1 MCSNRDRQTIPVI
14 LLHMNLRITISVIV
28 LSAVIPVV
36 GQVRNPAA
44 TKIRTSELKSAA
56 YRDAVRTMHDY
67 WPDEEWVRED
77 NIRGFQVKYAFGDL
91 TRDGIEEAAVS
102 VSYNFGGS
110 GGFTGVFV
118 YSSDRAAVKLIG
130 YIKGG
135 DRAQGGIKSVRIANR
150 QLIVETYGS
159 DENDCM
165 ACYGS
170 VLTTRYEWFDGK
182 LVNVGGDMREFRFP
196 KRAP

>member
-1 MCSNRDRQTIPVI
+1 MYYQ
-14 LLHMNLRITISVIV
+14 HMNLRITISVMV
-28 LSAVIPVV
+28 LSAVIPVIA
-36 GQVRNPAA
+36 QVRNPAA

-118 YSSDRAAVKLIG
+118 YTSDRSALKLIG
-130 YIKGG
+130 IGERSRSKNHET
-135 DRAQGGIKSVRIANR
+135 RHTE
-150 QLIVETYGS
+150 IVVPWCFGAHLQALWAIIRDADS
-159 DENDCM
+159 I
-165 ACYGS
+165 
-170 VLTTRYEWFDGK
+170 
-182 LVNVGGDMREFRFP
+182 
-196 KRAP
+196 